1 VSQLDVITR
10 INQEVNKLPYRA
22 EVEEDWNPD
31 QENAWDCDNYSTK
44 KQLLL
49 IEAGILFSDTR
60 LITCFALPGQ
70 KGYHLILAV
79 DVTDEDTGK
88 KRTVFLSNG
97 FPYPIEMD
105 MLPFQIYKIQY
116 WKPDGTSE
124 MRFAKEFANKF

>member
-1 VSQLDVITR
+1 MSTFEKICQ
-10 INQEVNKLPYRA
+10 INQDINKLPYVA

-31 QENAWDCDNYSTK
+31 QTNAWDCDNYSTK

-60 LITCFALPGQ
+60 LITCFASPGQ

-105 MLPFQIYKIQY
+105 MLPFEIYKIQY
-116 WKPDGTSE
+116 WKADGTSE
-124 MRFAKEFANKF
+124 MRFAKEFANKL